1 MRDFPIVADEN
12 IDFRLIKRL
21 RESDFEVF
29 SIAESSFGIM
39 DTNVL
44 IIATQRNSF
53 LITED
58 KDFGDL
64 AIRDNK
70 PHNGILLI
78 RRKRLTAL
86 EQIEV
91 IMDILLNRSEELNK
105 CFSVLRDGNLIIRR
119 CEI

>member
-1 MRDFPIVADEN
+1 MKDFPIVADEN

-21 RESDFEVF
+21 RENDFEVF
-29 SIAESSFGIM
+29 SIAESNFGIM

-44 IIATQRNSF
+44 TIATERHSF

-78 RRKRLTAL
+78 RRKRLKAL
-86 EQIEV
+86 EQIYIV
-91 IMDILLNRSEELNK
+91 MDIILNRSEELNK
-105 CFSVLRDGNLIIRR
+105 HFSVLRDNNLIIRK
-119 CEI
+119 

>member
-1 MRDFPIVADEN
+1 MKDFLIVADEN

-21 RESDFEVF
+21 RENDFDVF

-44 IIATQRNSF
+44 IIATERNSF

-64 AIRDNK
+64 AIRDSK

-78 RRKRLTAL
+78 RRKRLKAL
-86 EQIEV
+86 EQIDI
-91 IMDILLNRSEELNK
+91 IMDIILNRSEELK
-105 CFSVLRDGNLIIRR
+105 QHFSVIRDNNLIIRQ
-119 CEI
+119 